1 MTTETK
7 MLVEGVRRPV
17 PASRLGVTT
26 LGVTSVEE
34 ALAMSNLDWQ
44 VQKSTE
50 PIRSTV
56 ITQEGTYEVPFA
68 EKFITYR
75 QLPTQAPEAL
85 GVVGKSYEVIQ
96 NSEAF
101 SFLNYLA
108 DDSGAEF
115 ASAGSIKGGRQ
126 VFVNM
131 KMPSS
136 LKFANG
142 TDAIDMYLMVTTS
155 HDGTKAF
162 TAAVTPVRLVCTNQ
176 ISFALRSA
184 KAKFTLRH
192 TKTSSGKVA
201 EAHNALGLV
210 RVYEDAF
217 QDAVNELLDQEMTKD
232 QFKRFV
238 DTLMP
243 DRFKATS
250 TDVTNSV
257 VNAKNDL
264 MNLWEAPTQ
273 QIVGGTKWAAYN
285 AVAEWADWY
294 KPIRAAGN
302 EEMARAERIVSGQAD
317 AFKNQAHALLLR

>member
-1 MTTETK
+1 MTTESK
-7 MLVEGVRRPV
+7 MLVEGVRRAI

-26 LGVTSVEE
+26 LGVSSVEE
-34 ALAMSNLDWQ
+34 ALTMSNLNWE
-44 VQKSTE
+44 VKKSDE
-50 PIRSTV
+50 PVRSTI
-56 ITQEGTYEVPFA
+56 ITNDGVQDVSFS

-75 QLPTQAPEAL
+75 HLPDSSPEAL

-115 ASAGSIKGGRQ
+115 ASAGSLRGGRQ

-136 LKFANG
+136 LTFADG
-142 TDAIDMYLMVTTS
+142 TDAVDMYLMVTTS

-162 TAAVTPVRLVCTNQ
+162 TACVTPIRLVCTNQ
-176 ISFALRSA
+176 IRFALRQA
-184 KAKFTLRH
+184 KSQFTLRH

-210 RVYEDAF
+210 RIYEDAF
-217 QDAVNELLDQEMTKD
+217 QNAVNDLIDQEMTKND
-232 QFKRFV
+232 FKHFV
-238 DTLMP
+238 DTLLP
-243 DRFKATS
+243 DRFKVDSA
-250 TDVTNSV
+250 DVTNSV

-285 AVAEWADWY
+285 AVAEYADWF
-294 KPIRAAGN
+294 KPVRTSGN
-302 EEMARAERIVSGQAD
+302 EEIARAERIVTGQGD
-317 AFKNQAHALLLR
+317 AFKNQAYALLTR

>member
-7 MLVEGVRRPV
+7 MLVEGVTRPV
-17 PASRLGVTT
+17 PTSRLGVTT
-26 LGVTSVEE
+26 LGVSSVEE

-44 VQKSTE
+44 VKKSDE
-50 PIRSTV
+50 PVRATIVSDDGIEDV
-56 ITQEGTYEVPFA
+56 A
-68 EKFITYR
+68 CADKFITYR
-75 QLPTQAPEAL
+75 QLPNEAPQAL

-108 DDSGAEF
+108 DDSGATF
-115 ASAGSIKGGRQ
+115 ASAGSLKGGRQ

-136 LKFANG
+136 LAFANG
-142 TDAIDMYLMVTTS
+142 TDSVDMYLMVTTS

-192 TKTSSGKVA
+192 TRTSSGKVA

-217 QDAVNELLDQEMTKD
+217 QDAVNNLLDQEMTKND
-232 QFKRFV
+232 FSKFV

-243 DRFKATS
+243 DRFKADS

-285 AVAEWADWY
+285 AVAEWADWF
-294 KPIRAAGN
+294 KPIRTSGDADL
-302 EEMARAERIVSGQAD
+302 ARAERIVTGQGD
-317 AFKNQAHALLLR
+317 NFKNQAYALLTR

>member
-26 LGVTSVEE
+26 LGVSSVEE
-34 ALAMSNLDWQ
+34 ALEMSNLNWQ
-44 VQKSTE
+44 VKKSTE
-50 PIRSTV
+50 PVRSTV
-56 ITQEGTYEVPFA
+56 ITNEGTYEVPFA
-68 EKFITYR
+68 DKFITYR
-75 QLPTQAPEAL
+75 QMPEQAPEAL

-115 ASAGSIKGGRQ
+115 ASAGSLRGGRQ

-136 LKFANG
+136 LKFAG
-142 TDAIDMYLMVTTS
+142 DSDAVDMYLMVTTS

-162 TAAVTPVRLVCTNQ
+162 TACVTPIRLVCTNQ
-176 ISFALRSA
+176 IRFALRSA
-184 KAKFTLRH
+184 KSHFTLRH
-192 TKTSSGKVA
+192 TKTSNGKIS
-201 EAHNALGLV
+201 EAHAALGLV

-217 QDAVNELLDQEMTKD
+217 QNAVNELIDQEMNKS
-232 QFKRFV
+232 QFENFV
-238 DTLMP
+238 DTLIP
-243 DRFKATS
+243 DRFKSTS
-250 TDVTNSV
+250 QEVTNSV
-257 VNAKNDL
+257 TNAKNDL

-273 QIVGGTKWAAYN
+273 KIVGNTKWAAYN
-285 AVAEWADWY
+285 AVAEYADWF
-294 KPIRAAGN
+294 KPVRTNGS
-302 EEMARAERIVSGQAD
+302 EEIARAERIVMGGSD
-317 AFKNQAHALLLR
+317 HLKNRAYALLSH

>member
-1 MTTETK
+1 METETK
-7 MLVEGVRRPV
+7 MLVEGIRRAV
-17 PASRLGVTT
+17 PANRLGVVT

-34 ALAMSNLDWQ
+34 ALTMSNLNWE
-44 VQKSTE
+44 VKKSDE
-50 PIRSTV
+50 PVRSTI
-56 ITQEGTYEVPFA
+56 ITNDGVEDISFA

-75 QLPTQAPEAL
+75 QLPMQAPEAL

-115 ASAGSIKGGRQ
+115 ASAGSIKNGRQ

-136 LKFANG
+136 LKFADG
-142 TDAIDMYLMVTTS
+142 TDSVDMYLMVTTS

-162 TAAVTPVRLVCTNQ
+162 TAAVTPIRLVCTNQ
-176 ISFALRSA
+176 IRFALR
-184 KAKFTLRH
+184 KAKSHFTLRH

-210 RVYEDAF
+210 RVYEEAF
-217 QDAVNELLDQEMTKD
+217 QEAVNNLLDQEMTKD
-232 QFKRFV
+232 QFKHFV

-243 DRFKATS
+243 DRFKADS
-250 TDVTNSV
+250 LDVTNSV

-273 QIVGGTKWAAYN
+273 KIVGGTKWAAYN

-294 KPIRAAGN
+294 KPVRTSGDA
-302 EEMARAERIVSGQAD
+302 ELARAERIVAGQGD
-317 AFKNQAHALLLR
+317 AFKNHAHALLTR